1 MVSSEMRRRS
11 TDDSMYRARMM
22 EKAKK
27 LVRNKRI
34 EQLDGGRF
42 NVIGDH
48 GTYNVVQ
55 GPDGRMACSCPGY
68 RDKGKCSHSTAVEM
82 ITKKSRR

>member
-1 MVSSEMRRRS
+1 MHR
-11 TDDSMYRARMM
+11 YRGDYSQYKARML

-27 LVRNKRI
+27 LVRNNRV
-34 EQLDGGRF
+34 EPLDGGRY

-68 RDKGKCSHSTAVEM
+68 RDKGLCSHSTAVEM
-82 ITKKSRR
+82 LVKKPRR